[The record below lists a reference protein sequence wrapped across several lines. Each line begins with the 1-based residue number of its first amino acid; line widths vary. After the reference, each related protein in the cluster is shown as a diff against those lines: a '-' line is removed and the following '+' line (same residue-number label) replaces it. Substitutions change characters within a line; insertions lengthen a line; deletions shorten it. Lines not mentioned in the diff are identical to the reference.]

1 MYKLFMLDNHAIE
14 VYENYLLGKTK
25 VLSLKE
31 LIKKDKIDDIVED
44 EQEKINQRIEEA
56 NSVIQEK
63 KAIAIIAYAITKVL
77 RWTPV
82 YAADNLTS
90 DIVDQLKIRGLFK
103 YIDTPMTI
111 VATGDYKWIIK
122 KVFPLEVPYNM
133 CDQAVDIYKKI
144 LNGQMK
150 SFPHE
155 YFKDE
160 HGEEKLAAIL
170 KYYIATNFAISSVE
184 DLYIA
189 FGRDKNRVSKLD
201 KACLYYAYSGI
212 YESPLELLH
221 YSIGKD
227 KDDFLYEFYSYMNVF
242 DEVAKNF

>member
-1 MYKLFMLDNHAIE
+1 MLDNHAIE

-63 KAIAIIAYAITKVL
+63 KAIAIIAYAITKIL

-103 YIDTPMTI
+103 YIDNQ
-111 VATGDYKWIIK
+111 K
-122 KVFPLEVPYNM
+122 
-133 CDQAVDIYKKI
+133 
-144 LNGQMK
+144 
-150 SFPHE
+150 
-155 YFKDE
+155 
-160 HGEEKLAAIL
+160 
-170 KYYIATNFAISSVE
+170 
-184 DLYIA
+184 A
-189 FGRDKNRVSKLD
+189 FL
-201 KACLYYAYSGI
+201 
-212 YESPLELLH
+212 
-221 YSIGKD
+221 
-227 KDDFLYEFYSYMNVF
+227 
-242 DEVAKNF
+242 